1 MHTIVHLCMRH
12 VAGALRYPA
21 QGDNV
26 TDVIELN
33 EVSEVS
39 EVNKATE
46 VTELTEVTEVTEVTE
61 KVSKTRGGWS
71 ASRCVARNHCRLGLH
86 PARPERPAPAPR
98 PPPLSAPPPLHPSL
112 HPSLRPSLLLRSSCV
127 HSPPHPLC
135 TLLLSPPKP
144 WSIRICRMPAYHPS
158 HSL

>member
-1 MHTIVHLCMRH
+1 MHTIMHLCMRH

-46 VTELTEVTEVTEVTE
+46 VTELTEVTSEVTEVTE
-61 KVSKTRGGWS
+61 VTEGEQDEGGM
-71 ASRCVARNHCRLGLH
+71 
-86 PARPERPAPAPR
+86 ERVTVCCPQPFS
-98 PPPLSAPPPLHPSL
+98 LSLIH
-112 HPSLRPSLLLRSSCV
+112 
-127 HSPPHPLC
+127 
-135 TLLLSPPKP
+135 
-144 WSIRICRMPAYHPS
+144 I
-158 HSL
+158 

>member
-21 QGDNV
+21 QDDNV

-46 VTELTEVTEVTEVTE
+46 VMELTEVT
-61 KVSKTRGGWS
+61 
-71 ASRCVARNHCRLGLH
+71 
-86 PARPERPAPAPR
+86 
-98 PPPLSAPPPLHPSL
+98 
-112 HPSLRPSLLLRSSCV
+112 
-127 HSPPHPLC
+127 
-135 TLLLSPPKP
+135 
-144 WSIRICRMPAYHPS
+144 
-158 HSL
+158 